1 MVCYEM
7 MTGLTPFGRD
17 ADSEDDVF
25 RDILSAKIRFPFGV
39 RGKSKEFLEA
49 LLVRNPK
56 KRLGCYPRP
65 ESDIKEHAYFK

>member
-1 MVCYEM
+1 M
-7 MTGLTPFGRD
+7 MTGLTPFGKD
-17 ADSEDDVF
+17 AQNEEDVF
-25 RDILSAKIRFPFGV
+25 KDILYGKIRYPFGV

-56 KRLGCYPRP
+56 KRLGCHPNP